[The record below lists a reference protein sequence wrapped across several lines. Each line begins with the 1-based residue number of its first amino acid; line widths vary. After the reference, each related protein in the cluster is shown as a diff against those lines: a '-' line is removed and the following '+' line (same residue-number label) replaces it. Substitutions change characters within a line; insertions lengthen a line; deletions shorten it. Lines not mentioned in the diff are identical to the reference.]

1 MFVSESLVVVLWR
14 MWVTPKELSII
25 IHSGSHMRPK
35 LFFIFKRDSFIIP
48 SRGMRGKNLRLLVA
62 PVCAGGFLK
71 SVFPLGLRTCILTRN
86 LFKRLKDA

>member
-14 MWVTPKELSII
+14 MWVTPEELSII
-25 IHSGSHMRPK
+25 IHSGSHTGPK

-48 SRGMRGKNLRLLVA
+48 LRGMRGKNLHLLVA

-71 SVFPLGLRTCILTRN
+71 KRVSLGI
-86 LFKRLKDA
+86 KDLDSYPQPVQAT